1 MTPGQLPGP
10 QVGGED
16 RRRVALLLETADV
29 LAERAHR
36 TADASQAQVLL
47 RRSAQRRAQAARLAS
62 TGPPPAD
69 GRRGDDGAPPR
80 SGGGA
85 QN

>member
-1 MTPGQLPGP
+1 MIPGQLPAP

-62 TGPPPAD
+62 TGPPPSD
-69 GRRGDDGAPPR
+69 GGRGTGAPPR
-80 SGGGA
+80 GGGGA
-85 QN
+85 PD

>member
-62 TGPPPAD
+62 TGPPSTD
-69 GRRGDDGAPPR
+69 GHRGDGAPSR